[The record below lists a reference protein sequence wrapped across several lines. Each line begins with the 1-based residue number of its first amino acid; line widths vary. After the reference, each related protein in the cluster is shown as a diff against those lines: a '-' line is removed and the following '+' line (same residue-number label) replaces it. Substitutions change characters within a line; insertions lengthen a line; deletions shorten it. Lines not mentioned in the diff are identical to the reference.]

1 MSKHRMPPLT
11 PKRLRGLNILLTYLD
26 LIEASGWE
34 GTPYDA
40 QYEKMDQET
49 KQDKEDLQAAI
60 KWLSQF
66 HWAKTENKAKAVS
79 RSSAIKRMFKS
90 MQKEIDDLPSQQ
102 LSS

>member
-40 QYEKMDQET
+40 QCSRPGDDT
-49 KQDKEDLQAAI
+49 KRDKEDLQAAI
-60 KWLSQF
+60 EWLTKF
-66 HWAKTENKAKAVS
+66 HWAKSENRAQSLSHA
-79 RSSAIKRMFKS
+79 ATIKRMFKN
-90 MQKEIDDLPSQQ
+90 MQKESDERRTV
-102 LSS
+102 